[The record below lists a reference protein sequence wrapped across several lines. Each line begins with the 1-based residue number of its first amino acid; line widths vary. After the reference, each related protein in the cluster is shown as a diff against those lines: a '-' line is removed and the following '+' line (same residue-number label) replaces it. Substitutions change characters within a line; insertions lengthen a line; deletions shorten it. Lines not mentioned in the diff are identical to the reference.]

1 MIAFFYIGILSVNL
15 IPTSDVVFLEYG
27 DSYNLTCT
35 IGGYSMNTTSVQISW
50 YKDDELIN
58 DTETQILTIDY
69 TSPESVSNG
78 GSYKCVAQGTL
89 GSSIGESNSVLI
101 IFTPHIVRTPS
112 NVQTRVNRQI
122 QFTCNATGYP
132 LPSIEWRRISVENNL
147 TTLQGIDNVTINLPY
162 RVTNDSSINM
172 NEVSSVLTLLS
183 VDYDDFGY
191 YVCIATLTSDNVY
204 VLLDNSSVTLMDYH
218 AISSVA
224 TVTGN

>member
-1 MIAFFYIGILSVNL
+1 MIAFFQIGILSVNL
-15 IPTSDVVFLEYG
+15 IPTSDVVFLKYG
-27 DSYNLTCT
+27 DSYNLTCA
-35 IGGYSMNTTSVQISW
+35 SLSVSSLSVQIFW

-58 DTETQILTIDY
+58 DTETQTLTIDY

-101 IFTPHIVRTPS
+101 IFSPHIVRTPS

-122 QFTCNATGYP
+122 QFICNATGYP
-132 LPSIEWRRISVENNL
+132 LPSIEWKRISVENDL
-147 TTLQGIDNVTINLPY
+147 TTSEEIDNVAVDLPY

-191 YVCIATLTSDNVY
+191 YVCIATLTSDDVY
-204 VLLDNSSVTLMDYH
+204 VLFNNSNVTLMDYH
-218 AISSVA
+218 AISSTA
-224 TVTGN
+224 TLTGN

>member
-1 MIAFFYIGILSVNL
+1 MIAFFQIGILSVNL
-15 IPTSDVVFLEYG
+15 IPTSDVVFLKYG
-27 DSYNLTCT
+27 DSYNLTCA
-35 IGGYSMNTTSVQISW
+35 SLSVSSLSVQIFW

-101 IFTPHIVRTPS
+101 IFTPHIVQTPS

-122 QFTCNATGYP
+122 QFICNATGYP
-132 LPSIEWRRISVENNL
+132 LPSIEWRRISVENDL
-147 TTLQGIDNVTINLPY
+147 TTSEEIDNVAVDLPY

-191 YVCIATLTSDNVY
+191 YVCIATLTSDDVY
-204 VLLDNSSVTLMDYH
+204 VLFNNSNVTLMDYH
-218 AISSVA
+218 AVSSTA
-224 TVTGN
+224 TLTGN